1 MEHLYKL
8 GNDLLHGTE
17 GEKEEDAEK
26 EDEDIFM
33 EISMHNIQNAFWKLP
48 QPFFDLHGSLL
59 VDDLHQLGGVY
70 EHLLNCLDK
79 LIMDVNGTKGA
90 SIIEEINNRASMIPQ
105 YKDHRRFNQGIFP
118 RFLRNPTYTEW
129 RSNMAIILP
138 CCYDYIPLQ
147 AALCLRHF
155 LDFVMH
161 ATAEEHTEDSL
172 TEMEESLDAY
182 YKYSPIFQ
190 KYSPSG
196 LNFPKNH
203 MLQKY
208 AHDIRSRGI
217 IRGYSTTSSE
227 HQHTIDV
234 KKPAKRT
241 NGRFDSL
248 SQMANFIQKKD
259 LLFDVAINQ
268 SSTLTTSLRA
278 KVTISK
284 IISRR
289 SQLSYKL
296 ASETDPKEV
305 SVLSQQG
312 TFHGLSIILRSFFH
326 TTIDNNFA
334 RVALRNLPQLDDD
347 TIKVYQTLIVEDCD
361 TNGKV
366 IIDKIRTHDQFH
378 GRERKDFA
386 VFEFPNIK
394 DRSDKEIYE
403 SYGQVLMVF
412 RAKYRGREYDLVLAR
427 RYCPL
432 GEAHKTGLEVISPD
446 LDDTYKGLFISQI
459 ERVKR
464 TIHVV
469 PDYDSDAFV
478 DPVLGSMYGKYLL
491 NHDSDRF
498 SWCNSRGRL
507 PHINERSKEF
517 VHWNKEYDSP
527 KQVGT
532 EDDDA

>member
-1 MEHLYKL
+1 
-8 GNDLLHGTE
+8 
-17 GEKEEDAEK
+17 
-26 EDEDIFM
+26 
-33 EISMHNIQNAFWKLP
+33 
-48 QPFFDLHGSLL
+48 
-59 VDDLHQLGGVY
+59 
-70 EHLLNCLDK
+70 
-79 LIMDVNGTKGA
+79 
-90 SIIEEINNRASMIPQ
+90 
-105 YKDHRRFNQGIFP
+105 
-118 RFLRNPTYTEW
+118 
-129 RSNMAIILP
+129 MAIILP

-161 ATAEEHTEDSL
+161 ATAEEHTEGCL
-172 TEMEESLDAY
+172 TEMEKSLDAY
-182 YKYSPIFQ
+182 YKYSPISQ
-190 KYSPSG
+190 KYFPSG

-203 MLQKY
+203 KLQKY

-268 SSTLTTSLRA
+268 SSTLTTSLRTKA
-278 KVTISK
+278 TISK
-284 IISRR
+284 VISRR

-296 ASETDPKEV
+296 ALETDPKEV

-334 RVALRNLPQLDDD
+334 RVVLRNLPQLDDD

-366 IIDKIRTHDQFH
+366 IIDKIRAHDQFH
-378 GRERKDFA
+378 SRKRKDYV

-412 RAKYRGREYDLVLAR
+412 RAKYRG
-427 RYCPL
+427 
-432 GEAHKTGLEVISPD
+432 
-446 LDDTYKGLFISQI
+446 LFISQV

-491 NHDSDRF
+491 NHDSDQF

-517 VHWNKEYDSP
+517 VHWNKEYDNP

>member
-1 MEHLYKL
+1 
-8 GNDLLHGTE
+8 
-17 GEKEEDAEK
+17 
-26 EDEDIFM
+26 
-33 EISMHNIQNAFWKLP
+33 
-48 QPFFDLHGSLL
+48 
-59 VDDLHQLGGVY
+59 
-70 EHLLNCLDK
+70 
-79 LIMDVNGTKGA
+79 
-90 SIIEEINNRASMIPQ
+90 
-105 YKDHRRFNQGIFP
+105 
-118 RFLRNPTYTEW
+118 
-129 RSNMAIILP
+129 
-138 CCYDYIPLQ
+138 
-147 AALCLRHF
+147 
-155 LDFVMH
+155 
-161 ATAEEHTEDSL
+161 
-172 TEMEESLDAY
+172 
-182 YKYSPIFQ
+182 
-190 KYSPSG
+190 
-196 LNFPKNH
+196 

-234 KKPAKRT
+234 KKLAKRT

-278 KVTISK
+278 KATISK

-312 TFHGLSIILRSFFH
+312 TFHGLSIIFRSFFH

-361 TNGKV
+361 SNGKV

-432 GEAHKTGLEVISPD
+432 GETHKTGLEVISPD

-517 VHWNKEYDSP
+517 VHWNKEYDNP